1 MAVAFV
7 FAWPSLPGHMGTD
20 LVSLVSIL
28 RACPSS
34 STCGWRVSVLG
45 RTGGRVGGDC
55 WLNLE

>member
-1 MAVAFV
+1 MAIAFV

-28 RACPSS
+28 RVCPSS

-45 RTGGRVGGDC
+45 RAGGGG
-55 WLNLE
+55 LVVTAG